1 MNDAA
6 INIPFTITA
15 KRTLKALQQGWP
27 IIVNE
32 GGARSGKSYGIIQCL
47 VYLATKNKL
56 RISVVSH
63 SLPHIKRG
71 AYRDFR
77 QIMEDW
83 HIWNDNEFSYSE
95 YIYTFKNGSYIE
107 LFGLEEPGKA
117 RGPGR
122 DILFINEANL
132 VSKILFDQLAMR
144 TTGQI
149 LLDLNPAEFDS
160 WCYGVADDPAN
171 KCIHSTYVDNIQNL
185 STSQVKYIE
194 AYRDAGDPYMWEV
207 YGLGLRG
214 KSTEAVY
221 TNWKLCKE
229 IPMRGEIF
237 YGQDFGYKVASAL
250 VQVELFENCIYAN
263 ELLYQTNLTTN
274 DLIETYKAIGQTKT
288 GEIYCDAAEPKT
300 IEEMYRAGYNVK
312 PAEKDVWAGI
322 QKVKSMPLYITENSI
337 NLLHELKNYKW
348 KTDKDGVIK
357 PTEEPVKLNDHL
369 LDALRYAVFT
379 KLSGLQY
386 TWTAI

>member
-1 MNDAA
+1 MSD
-6 INIPFTITA
+6 ILLDKYGTYTA
-15 KRTLKALQQGWP
+15 QKTSEALENGWP

-47 VYLATKNKL
+47 IFLATKSKL
-56 RISVVSH
+56 RISIVSH

-83 HIWNDNEFSYSE
+83 HIWSDDDFSYSE

-122 DILFINEANL
+122 DILFVNEANL
-132 VSKILFDQLAMR
+132 ISKILFDQLAMR

-160 WCYGVADDPAN
+160 WCYQIADDPAN
-171 KCIHSTYVDNIQNL
+171 KCIHSTYKDNIENL
-185 STSQVKYIE
+185 SPTQISYIE
-194 AYRDAGDPYMWEV
+194 AYKDAGDPYMWEV

-214 KSTEAVY
+214 KSTESVY
-221 TNWKLCKE
+221 TNWKMCKE
-229 IPMRGEIF
+229 IPLRGEVF

-250 VQVELFENCIYAN
+250 VQVELYENAIYAN

-274 DLIETYKAIGQTKT
+274 DLIETYKVLGMTKT

-386 TWTAI
+386 TWMAI